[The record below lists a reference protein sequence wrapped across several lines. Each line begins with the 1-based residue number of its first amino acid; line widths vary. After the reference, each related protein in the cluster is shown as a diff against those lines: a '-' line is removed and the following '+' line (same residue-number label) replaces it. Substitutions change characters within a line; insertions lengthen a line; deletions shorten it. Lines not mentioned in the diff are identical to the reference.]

1 MQNESISESLTY
13 VSDEPDIKTLKYAY
27 DQTVTELEAYFDLCR
42 TSYDDRRNWWP
53 GKSRDHRK
61 HGADAFPWEGAS
73 DVECHVIDERI
84 TRLVSLFM
92 ASLNRANV
100 RAFPVESGD
109 IARSKVVSGFLK
121 WMVSSGYIPRF
132 YREMELGANYLL
144 ERGILITYVGWQRED
159 RRFIQQLDLSQIAQ
173 MSPEIADAINSG
185 EMDDELILLIQNIF
199 PGTTPKR
206 AKKAIKELRK
216 NGVAELPVVRRQ
228 VNAPEVKTLAPD
240 GDFFFPPYVTDPQ
253 RAPYCFWRT
262 YYTPQELENKVV
274 TDGWDEGFVEHV
286 IDKYRGVNIDS
297 IEREQEGRRSISL
310 TDNAYEAEELI
321 EICYGYQRLVDPEDG
336 AEGIYCTV
344 FHKEFSGDEF
354 TQGYAKFELLNG
366 YEDYPVVV
374 TRLSEDGKRLY
385 DASTIPSILRGIQN
399 QVKVERDSR
408 IDRNSLA
415 TLPPILHPV
424 GQAPTD
430 WGPGRMIPYRRKGDL
445 DFAPTPAYNT
455 GSLEMENTMLEL
467 ADRLVGLDETS
478 SISQVRKQ
486 FLVDKFLSHTAEVLR
501 MAYKCFQRFGP
512 DEVFFRVTGI
522 PDPQVLNKGNPDE
535 NFDILINFDVQNT
548 DPETVQNKLQQFV
561 ALNQLNANGRMN
573 VDSLLDIAAASID
586 PIMADA
592 VLQPVESAQQQVVKD
607 VTDDLTKIFSGI
619 EMPARPAGA
628 QIALQVIQQYAQQPD
643 VAQRLQQDEA
653 FAARL
658 EKYAGQYTF
667 QMQQAQNAQ
676 IGRVGTAPAQMGDIS
691 TQNVMSESKPTF
703 AYFLQA
709 SCC

>member
-1 MQNESISESLTY
+1 MQNSNISESLTY
-13 VSDEPDIKTLKYAY
+13 LTDEPDINTLRYAY

-73 DVECHVIDERI
+73 DMECHVIDERI

-92 ASLNRANV
+92 SALKRANI
-100 RAFPVESGD
+100 RAFPVESSD
-109 IARSKVVSGFLK
+109 IARSKLVSSFLK

-144 ERGILITYVGWQRED
+144 ERGVLITYVGWQRED
-159 RRFIQQLDLSQIAQ
+159 RRFLQQLNLNQIAEI
-173 MSPEIADAINSG
+173 SPEVAQAIQDGDND
-185 EMDDELILLIQNIF
+185 EELIILLQATF
-199 PGTTPKR
+199 EGTTDKR
-206 AKKAIKELRK
+206 AKKALNDLRR
-216 NGVAELPVVRRQ
+216 NGAAELPVVRRQ

-262 YYTPQELENKVV
+262 YYTAQELENKVI
-274 TDGWDEGFVEHV
+274 TEGWDEDFVQMV
-286 IDKYRGVNIDS
+286 INKYRGVNIDS

-321 EICYGYQRLVDPEDG
+321 EITYAYQRLVDKEDG
-336 AEGIYCTV
+336 SEGIYCTV
-344 FHKEFSGDEF
+344 FHRDFSGDET

-374 TRLSEDGKRLY
+374 TKISEDSKRLY
-385 DASTIPSILRGIQN
+385 DVTTVPSVLRGIQN

-424 GQAPTD
+424 GQAPSD

-445 DFAPTPAYNT
+445 DFAPTPSYNQ
-455 GSLEMENTMLEL
+455 GSLEMEQTQQTQ
-467 ADRLVGLDETS
+467 ADRLVGLDEGS
-478 SISQVRKQ
+478 AISQIRQQ

-501 MAYKCFQRFGP
+501 MAYRCFQRFGP
-512 DEVFFRVTGI
+512 DEVFFRVTGT
-522 PDPQVLNKGNPDE
+522 PDPIQLNKGNPDE

-548 DPETVQNKLQQFV
+548 DPDTVKNKLQQFV
-561 ALNQLNANGRMN
+561 QLNQLNANNRLN
-573 VDSLLDIAAASID
+573 VDNLLDIAAAEID
-586 PIMADA
+586 PVMADA
-592 VLQPVESAQQQVVKD
+592 VLQPVETAQQEMVKN
-607 VTDDLTKIFSGI
+607 VTDDLAKIYSGI
-619 EMPARPAGA
+619 EVPARPAGA
-628 QIALQVIQQYAQQPD
+628 QIAIQVIQQYSSQPD
-643 VAQRLQQDEA
+643 VAQRLQTDPA
-653 FAARL
+653 FAERL
-658 EKYAGQYTF
+658 QKYAGQYTF
-667 QMQQAQNAQ
+667 QIQQAQNAQ
-676 IGRVGTAPAQMGDIS
+676 IGRVGTAPAQMGDIQ
-691 TQNVMSESKPTF
+691 TQN
-703 AYFLQA
+703 L
-709 SCC
+709 

>member
-1 MQNESISESLTY
+1 MQNDSISESLTY
-13 VSDEPDIKTLKYAY
+13 LQDEPDIKTLRYAY
-27 DQTVTELEAYFDLCR
+27 EQTVNELEPYFDLCR

-73 DVECHVIDERI
+73 DVECHLIDERV

-109 IARSKVVSGFLK
+109 IARSRLVSGFLK

-144 ERGILITYVGWQRED
+144 ERGILMTYVGWQRED
-159 RRFIQQLDLSQIAQ
+159 RRFLQQLDLQQILDS
-173 MSPEIADAINSG
+173 SPEIYQAIESG
-185 EMDDELILLIQNIF
+185 ESDEELILMMMNVF
-199 PGTTPKR
+199 DGVTEKR
-206 AKKAIKELRK
+206 AKKALKELRK
-216 NGVAELPVVRRQ
+216 NGTAELPVVRRQ
-228 VNAPEVKTLAPD
+228 VNAPDVKTLAPD

-262 YYTPQELENKVV
+262 YFTPQELESKVV
-274 TDGWDEGFVEHV
+274 TEDWDEGFVEHV
-286 IDKYRGVNIDS
+286 ISKYRGVNIDS
-297 IEREQEGRRSISL
+297 IDREQEGRRSTSL
-310 TDNAYEAEELI
+310 TDISYEAEELI

-344 FHKEFSGDEF
+344 FHREFSGDDM

-374 TRLSEDGKRLY
+374 TKLSEDSKRLY
-385 DASTIPSILRGIQN
+385 DTLTIPSILRGIQN
-399 QVKVERDSR
+399 SVKVERDSR

-415 TLPPILHPV
+415 TLPPVLHPV

-430 WGPGRMIPYRRKGDL
+430 WGPGRFIPYRRKGDL
-445 DFAPTPAYNT
+445 DFAPTPPAPS
-455 GSLEMENTMLEL
+455 GSIEIENTLTDL
-467 ADRLVGLDETS
+467 ADKLVGLDEGTA
-478 SISQVRKQ
+478 ISQVRKQ
-486 FLVDKFLSHTAEVLR
+486 FLVDKFLSHSAEVLR
-501 MAYKCFQRFGP
+501 MAFRCFQRFGP

-522 PDPQVLNKGNPDE
+522 PDPQVFNKGNPDE
-535 NFDILINFDVQNT
+535 NFDILINFDVLNT
-548 DPETVQNKLQQFV
+548 DPDTVQSKLQQFV
-561 ALNQLNANGRMN
+561 ALNQLNANGRLN
-573 VDSLLDIAAASID
+573 VDSLLDVAAASID
-586 PIMADA
+586 PVMADA
-592 VLQPVESAQQQVVKD
+592 VLQPVETAQQQVVKD

-628 QIALQVIQQYAQQPD
+628 QIAMQVIQQYAQQPD
-643 VAQRLQQDEA
+643 VAERLQGDEA
-653 FAARL
+653 FQARL
-658 EKYAGQYTF
+658 QKYAGQYTF

-676 IGRVGTAPAQMGDIS
+676 IGRVGTAPAQMGEIQ
-691 TQNVMSESKPTF
+691 TQGM
-703 AYFLQA
+703 Q
-709 SCC
+709 

>member
-1 MQNESISESLTY
+1 MQNSNISESLTY
-13 VSDEPDIKTLKYAY
+13 LTDEPDINTLRYAY
-27 DQTVTELEAYFDLCR
+27 DQTVTELESYFDLCR

-73 DVECHVIDERI
+73 DMECHVIDERI

-92 ASLNRANV
+92 SALKRANI
-100 RAFPVESGD
+100 RAFPVESSD
-109 IARSKVVSGFLK
+109 IARSKLVSGFLK

-144 ERGILITYVGWQRED
+144 ERGVLITYVGWQRED
-159 RRFIQQLDLSQIAQ
+159 RRFLQQLNLNQIAEI
-173 MSPEIADAINSG
+173 SPEVAQAIQDGDND
-185 EMDDELILLIQNIF
+185 EELIILLQATF
-199 PGTTPKR
+199 EGTTDKR
-206 AKKAIKELRK
+206 AKKALNDLRK
-216 NGVAELPVVRRQ
+216 NGAAELPVVRRQ

-262 YYTPQELENKVV
+262 YYTAQELENKVI
-274 TDGWDEGFVEHV
+274 TEGWDEGFVQMV

-321 EICYGYQRLVDPEDG
+321 EITYAYQRLVDKEDG
-336 AEGIYCTV
+336 SEGIYCTV
-344 FHKEFSGDEF
+344 FHRDFSGDET

-374 TRLSEDGKRLY
+374 TKISEDSKRLY
-385 DASTIPSILRGIQN
+385 DVTTVPSVLRGIQN

-424 GQAPTD
+424 GQAPSD

-445 DFAPTPAYNT
+445 DFAPTPSYNQ
-455 GSLEMENTMLEL
+455 GSLEMEQTQQTQ
-467 ADRLVGLDETS
+467 ADRLVGLDEGS
-478 SISQVRKQ
+478 AISQIRQQ

-501 MAYKCFQRFGP
+501 MAYRCFQRFGP
-512 DEVFFRVTGI
+512 DEVFFRVTGT
-522 PDPQVLNKGNPDE
+522 PDPIQLNKGNPDE

-548 DPETVQNKLQQFV
+548 DPDTVKNKLQQFV
-561 ALNQLNANGRMN
+561 QLNQLNANNRLN
-573 VDSLLDIAAASID
+573 VDNLLDIAAAEID
-586 PIMADA
+586 PVMADA
-592 VLQPVESAQQQVVKD
+592 VLQPVETAQQEMVKN
-607 VTDDLTKIFSGI
+607 VTDDLAKIYSGI
-619 EMPARPAGA
+619 EVPARPAGA
-628 QIALQVIQQYAQQPD
+628 QIAIQVIQQYSSQPD
-643 VAQRLQQDEA
+643 VAQRLQTDPA
-653 FAARL
+653 FAERL
-658 EKYAGQYTF
+658 QKYAGQYTF
-667 QMQQAQNAQ
+667 QIQQAQNAQ
-676 IGRVGTAPAQMGDIS
+676 IGRVGTAPAQMGDIQ
-691 TQNVMSESKPTF
+691 TQN
-703 AYFLQA
+703 L
-709 SCC
+709 